1 MLPLN
6 INTVIMFM
14 LCTIILMRQHKDNMK
29 RDNRETKFIY
39 IEAYRGEDCF
49 NMKGERIKSQS
60 LDQNRRFKF
69 NC

>member
-1 MLPLN
+1 MHYYFDAAAQGQHEKRQQ
-6 INTVIMFM
+6 INQI
-14 LCTIILMRQHKDNMK
+14 H
-29 RDNRETKFIY
+29 IY
-39 IEAYRGEDCF
+39 IQAYRGEDCF